1 MTDPAIP
8 SEPPDEPE
16 RPGGTQGQ
24 DGPDSS
30 SHGGIG
36 FGGSVGPGGTRG
48 PTGPVPPGQGFG
60 PPVPGMMPPDLGEFL
75 GSMLGPD
82 GTPTNPEMA
91 EALSAMGIDK
101 IDPSMMG
108 MIAAQ
113 LQTMFAGDS
122 GEPFNLELATDV
134 ARKTVAA
141 QGDSVVAAAARREV
155 EEAVQVAGLWL
166 DEATSFSAPGV
177 ASLAWS
183 RAEWV
188 DQTMPVWRA
197 LVEPVA
203 AGVGA
208 AIVTALRS
216 QLGEAAE
223 HGGLGDAGA
232 LEIPGMPAGM
242 DPAALLGQM
251 EPMLAKMSSSMF
263 GMQVGQAVGALAG
276 DLVSGTEVGL
286 PLVPGH
292 AVALLP
298 ANVAAFS
305 EGLEIDPGEVRLY
318 LAAREAARVRLFAD
332 VPWLGPQLVSSVQAY
347 ARDISIDTD
356 RIEQSLQSVDTSDP
370 AAIQSALQ
378 DSLFA
383 PEPSAAQRAALERL
397 ETYLALVEGW
407 VDVVADQATREHLPH
422 ASALGEVVRRRR
434 ASGGPAEKIF
444 SGLVGL
450 ELRPRRLRD
459 AANLWSALQA
469 DAGTE
474 GRDAAWAHPDLAPTA
489 ADLDDPLGYVERLRP
504 SAGGDDMDAARAS
517 MLTEGADQPGPADGD
532 RGRRAAEQ
540 DPDGA

>member
-8 SEPPDEPE
+8 PDPPDEADGNTGKPADPTPE
-16 RPGGTQGQ
+16 KG
-24 DGPDSS
+24 

-36 FGGSVGPGGTRG
+36 FGGSVSPRDQAGPDDPFGPGDLGMAG
-48 PTGPVPPGQGFG
+48 AGFG
-60 PPVPGMMPPDLGEFL
+60 AASPGMMPPDLGEFL

-113 LQTMFAGDS
+113 LQTMFAGDP
-122 GEPFNLELATDV
+122 GEAFNLELATDV

-141 QGDSVVAAAARREV
+141 EGDSTVGAAAVRQV

-166 DEATSFSAPGV
+166 DSATSFTAPGA
-177 ASLAWS
+177 ASRAWS

-188 DQTMPVWRA
+188 EQTMPVWRT

-208 AIVTALRS
+208 AIVATLRT
-216 QLGEAAE
+216 QLGEAGE
-223 HGGLGDAGA
+223 QGGLGELGG
-232 LEIPGMPAGM
+232 LEIPGIPAGM
-242 DPAALLGQM
+242 DAAALLQQM
-251 EPMLAKMSSSMF
+251 EPMLARMSSSMF
-263 GMQVGQAVGALAG
+263 GMQVGQALGALAG

-298 ANVAAFS
+298 ANVAAFA

-332 VPWLGPQLVSSVQAY
+332 VPWLGPQLLASVQAY
-347 ARDISIDTD
+347 ARDITIDTD

-370 AAIQSALQ
+370 AAMQRALQ

-407 VDVVADQATREHLPH
+407 VDIVADQATRDHLPH
-422 ASALGEVVRRRR
+422 AAALGEVVRRRR

-459 AANLWSALQA
+459 AANLWAALQA

-489 ADLDDPLGYVERLRP
+489 ADLDDPLGYVERRR
-504 SAGGDDMDAARAS
+504 STSGGDDVDAALNA
-517 MLTEGADQPGPADGD
+517 MLSQEKPD
-532 RGRRAAEQ
+532 EQ
-540 DPDGA
+540 RDAPDGS